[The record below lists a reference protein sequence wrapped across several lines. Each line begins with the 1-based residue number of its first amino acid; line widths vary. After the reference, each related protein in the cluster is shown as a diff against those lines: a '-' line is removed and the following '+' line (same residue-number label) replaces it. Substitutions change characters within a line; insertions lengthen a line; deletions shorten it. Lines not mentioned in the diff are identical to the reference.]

1 VLEVLGTRY
10 LALPAHSNQLKPFV
24 SHNSLEVNEQIVGRA
39 ENMSA
44 DEINRIDDERK
55 VVKQCLYIANKGPGV
70 HAANTK
76 AYSEKSREEQRYKCT
91 V

>member
-1 VLEVLGTRY
+1 
-10 LALPAHSNQLKPFV
+10 
-24 SHNSLEVNEQIVGRA
+24 
-39 ENMSA
+39 MSA

-76 AYSEKSREEQRYKCT
+76 AYSEKSLEEQRYKCT